1 MSNERG
7 PREWSIRNAG
17 TAWSRVR
24 LIATTLFAFGL
35 MVASSLA
42 ADVRASLSRDVTV
55 PGEPVRLEVRI
66 EGGRPSAPP
75 RDINVDG
82 LNVSYMGTS
91 QSSQVTFGN
100 GGLRSIN
107 EIIYSYRVT
116 PDRAGTFTIPAL
128 EVEVDG
134 RSYKTQPVALRVQND
149 RGGGGRGENAGG
161 GDAITRVG
169 FAEIVL
175 PKKTAYV
182 GETIPVEVRLYVDS
196 RIRWQPETM
205 PTLEGEGFTKTKM
218 PEPRQE
224 KARRDGNEY
233 DVLVFQTAITP
244 SRAGK
249 VKIGP
254 SELPFQ
260 AQIPR
265 AQPNRRRSP
274 FDSFFGEDFFND
286 PFFGGFGA
294 VERRVAKAQA
304 VEVDVKPLPVNGRPA
319 SFSGAVGDFSVSAE
333 GTPKSVKVG
342 DPLTM
347 TVSVTGRGN
356 FDRMGAPVLVDKTGW
371 RTYPPSNNFKPED
384 DIGLRGTKTFQV
396 AVIPETKKTE
406 MPRFE
411 FSYFD
416 PTAEKYVTKTT
427 EPAPLTVEGAAP
439 PAPSPVPTR
448 PVPAEPAPQPSAPEP
463 GTDTPLTDILGIRYD
478 TGKPRSF
485 VPIYEK
491 REFWFAQII
500 PAAVLLGL
508 GAMRIFRS
516 SGQARAVSALRREKN
531 AQIARLQRE
540 TGRAEFLDAAAR
552 AIQLDT
558 ALATGQKPGA
568 VDAIAACRSR
578 QLDPGTIEAVQQ
590 IFDARAELLYA
601 GNGHS
606 SEPLSAIERD
616 RVLATI
622 SQFEKSHGRN

>member
-1 MSNERG
+1 M
-7 PREWSIRNAG
+7 
-17 TAWSRVR
+17 R
-24 LIATTLFAFGL
+24 LLTVVLFALAVTVSG
-35 MVASSLA
+35 SLA
-42 ADVRASLSRDVTV
+42 AEVRAALSRDVTV

-66 EGGRPSAPP
+66 EDGRPSAPP

-82 LNVSYMGTS
+82 LTVSYMGTS
-91 QSSQVTFGN
+91 QSSQFTFGS
-100 GGLRSIN
+100 GGMRSVN
-107 EIIYSYRVT
+107 EIVYNYRVI
-116 PDRAGTFTIPAL
+116 PERAGSFTIPAL

-134 RSYKTQPVALRVQND
+134 RVYKTQPVALRVQNN
-149 RGGGGRGENAGG
+149 RGGRDGG
-161 GDAITRVG
+161 GEAITRVG
-169 FAEIVL
+169 FAEIVV
-175 PKKTAYV
+175 PKTTAYV
-182 GETIPVEVRLYVDS
+182 GETIPVEVRLYVDA

-205 PTLEGEGFTKTKM
+205 PNLEGEGFTKAKM

-294 VERRVAKAQA
+294 VERRVAKAKA
-304 VEVDVKPLPVNGRPA
+304 VELDVKPLPVSGRPD
-319 SFSGAVGDFSVSAE
+319 SFSGAVGDFSISAD
-333 GTPKSVKVG
+333 GTPTSVKVG

-356 FDRMGAPVLVDKTGW
+356 FDRMGAPVLVDKDGW
-371 RTYPPSNNFKPED
+371 RTYPPSTNFQPED
-384 DIGLRGTKTFQV
+384 EVGLRGTKTFQV
-396 AVIPETKKTE
+396 AVIPETRKTE

-416 PTAEKYVTKTT
+416 PTEEKYVTKTT
-427 EPAPLTVEGAAP
+427 DPAPLTVEGSAP
-439 PAPSPVPTR
+439 PPPSPVPAR
-448 PVPAEPAPQPSAPEP
+448 PVPADSTPQLSASPTEAEEPMS
-463 GTDTPLTDILGIRYD
+463 DILGIRYD
-478 TGKPRSF
+478 AGRPRSF
-485 VPIYEK
+485 TPLYEK
-491 REFWFAQII
+491 REFWLAQFV
-500 PAAVLLGL
+500 PLVVLLGL
-508 GAMRIFRS
+508 GALRLFRS
-516 SGQARAVSALRREKN
+516 SGQARELAALRREKS
-531 AQIARLQRE
+531 AQLARLHRE

-552 AIQLDT
+552 AIQLET
-558 ALATGQKPGA
+558 ALVTGQRPGA
-568 VDAIAACRSR
+568 VDALAACNSR
-578 QLDPGTIEAVQQ
+578 QLDPAMSEAVQQ

-601 GNGHS
+601 GNGHG
-606 SEPLSAIERD
+606 SEPVSPTERD